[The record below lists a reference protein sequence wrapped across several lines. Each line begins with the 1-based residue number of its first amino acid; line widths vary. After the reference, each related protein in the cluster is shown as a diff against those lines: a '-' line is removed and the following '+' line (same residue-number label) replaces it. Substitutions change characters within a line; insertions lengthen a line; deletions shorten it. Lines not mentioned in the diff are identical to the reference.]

1 MKNISVI
8 TGLLLFASVVNS
20 AEIISTAESASAK
33 VFNVRC
39 DSGKEIT
46 ITYRYPNESYAV
58 LGRYFNMYR
67 HAVAFGC
74 K

>member
-1 MKNISVI
+1 MRNIIVTIS
-8 TGLLLFASVVNS
+8 LLLFTTVVNS
-20 AEIISTAESASAK
+20 AEIISTEESASAK

-39 DSGKEIT
+39 DSGKDIT

-58 LGRYFNMYR
+58 AGRYFNMYR